1 MEDFQELRK
10 QIDQIDQEMVR
21 LFEARMDVC
30 RQVAEYKIANG
41 KKVLDRSRE
50 LEKLDTLGGMAHND
64 FNRHGIRELFQQ
76 IMAMSRKLQYQ
87 LLEKE
92 GVSGSLPFTRIDH
105 IDRKHCRV
113 VYQGVEGAYQHQ
125 AALEYFGKDV
135 NVFHMDTW
143 KECMEAIKEGMADYA
158 VLPIENSS
166 AGEVNDIY
174 DLLEEYENYIVGEQ
188 IIKIQHALLG
198 VPGTKLE
205 DIRTVFSHP
214 QALMQCAGYL
224 NRHPQWKQISLS
236 NTAVAAEKAAQ
247 DGDKSQAAIAGEITA
262 KLYGLEI
269 LEMPVNDC
277 RFNSTRFIIVANR
290 KMYEKDARK
299 VSICF
304 ELPHVSGSL
313 YNILSH
319 IIYNDLNMCKI
330 ESRPIPERNWE
341 YHFFVDFEGNLD
353 DGAVKNAIR
362 GIAEEAV
369 NFKIL
374 GNY

>member
-1 MEDFQELRK
+1 MEDLQELRK

-247 DGDKSQAAIAGEITA
+247 DGDKRQAAIAGEITA

-277 RFNSTRFIIVANR
+277 RFNSTRFIIVTNR

>member
-1 MEDFQELRK
+1 MEDLQELRK

-214 QALMQCAGYL
+214 QALMQCVGYL

-277 RFNSTRFIIVANR
+277 RFNSTRFIIVTNR

>member
-1 MEDFQELRK
+1 MEDLQELRK

-224 NRHPQWKQISLS
+224 NRHPQWKQISFS

>member
-1 MEDFQELRK
+1 MEDLSKLRQDIDRIDR
-10 QIDQIDQEMVR
+10 QIVE
-21 LFEARMDVC
+21 LFEERMGVS

-41 KKVLDRSRE
+41 KKVLDRARE
-50 LEKLDTLGGMAHND
+50 LEKLETLGNLTD
-64 FNRHGIRELFQQ
+64 DSFNRHGIQELFQQ

-87 LLEKE
+87 LLAEE
-92 GVSGSLPFTRIDH
+92 GVSGNLPFTRIDH

-113 VYQGVEGAYQHQ
+113 VYQGVEGAYAHEATLQ
-125 AALEYFGKDV
+125 YFGKDA
-135 NVFHMDTW
+135 NAFHVPTW
-143 KECMEAIKEGMADYA
+143 RDCMEAIKEGVADYA

-174 DLLEEYENYIVGEQ
+174 DLLEEYDNYIVGEQ
-188 IIKIQHALLG
+188 ILKINHALLG
-198 VPGTKLE
+198 LPGTSLDE
-205 DIRTVFSHP
+205 IRRVYSHP
-214 QALMQCAGYL
+214 QALMQCSVYL
-224 NRHPQWKQISLS
+224 DKHSDWQRISLS
-236 NTAVAAEKAAQ
+236 NTAMAARKVAEDKDRSQVAIGSPAA
-247 DGDKSQAAIAGEITA
+247 AG
-262 KLYGLEI
+262 YHGLEV
-269 LEMPVNDC
+269 LEIPINHN
-277 RFNSTRFIIVANR
+277 RFNSTRFIIVTNR
-290 KMYEKDARK
+290 KMYEADAKK

-304 ELPHVSGSL
+304 ELPHTSGSL

-353 DGAVKNAIR
+353 DSAVKNAIR
-362 GIAEEAV
+362 GIMEEAV

>member
-1 MEDFQELRK
+1 MEDLQELRK

-64 FNRHGIRELFQQ
+64 FNRHGVRELFQQ

-143 KECMEAIKEGMADYA
+143 KGCMEAIKEGMADYA

-224 NRHPQWKQISLS
+224 SRHPQWKQISLS

-277 RFNSTRFIIVANR
+277 RFNSTRFIIVTNR

-353 DGAVKNAIR
+353 DSAVKNAIR

>member
-1 MEDFQELRK
+1 MEDLQELRK

-87 LLEKE
+87 LLENE

-224 NRHPQWKQISLS
+224 SRHPQWKQISLS

-277 RFNSTRFIIVANR
+277 RFNSTRFIIVTNR